1 MSVVYQCIGGWPLII
16 PRLSVTT
23 VNFSQSCLQP
33 NLLLP
38 CCRAVLCVVIC
49 SQILSLSTD
58 FKSVNSSK
66 STKNQNRNQIKTSFR
81 TPLLFSNVSFSS
93 FSSPRAPRP
102 PHPTS
107 RCRGPTCRPSA
118 PRSRPPCPLPFPRGC
133 HPQASLWPP
142 RPGPDYTPASLPASP
157 RSQPL
162 RVTPAQGLSFPASTP
177 PTWPLSVLAILDWE
191 EAWWASGRPC
201 LVFPPPT
208 PLVNRIHTLPY
219 PWRTFTVLW

>member
-1 MSVVYQCIGGWPLII
+1 MSPTKSAPAAAVASCVWLFAVKFYHYQ
-16 PRLSVTT
+16 
-23 VNFSQSCLQP
+23 
-33 NLLLP
+33 
-38 CCRAVLCVVIC
+38 
-49 SQILSLSTD
+49 QILNLSIHQ
-58 FKSVNSSK
+58 
-66 STKNQNRNQIKTSFR
+66 NQPKIRNRNQIKTSFR

-102 PHPTS
+102 RRPTS
-107 RCRGPTCRPSA
+107 LCRGPTCRLSA
-118 PRSRPPCPLPFPRGC
+118 QRSRPPCPLPFPRGC
-133 HPQASLWPP
+133 LPPASLWPQ
-142 RPGPDYTPASLPASP
+142 RPGPGFTPASLPASP
-157 RSQPL
+157 RSQQL

-177 PTWPLSVLAILDWE
+177 PTWPRSVLAILDWE